1 VQGGAAERAWLRLRT
16 RLVISAVAFETFA
29 SCAAGQRATPDQVP
43 EHVAC
48 FGMADDMPRAVL
60 PRFAPAA
67 AAAAAVAAAKLAV
80 ACNARRMTYTT
91 DKIT

>member
-29 SCAAGQRATPDQVP
+29 SRAAGQRATPDQVP
-43 EHVAC
+43 EHVAY
-48 FGMADDMPRAVL
+48 FGMAGDMPRAVL
-60 PRFAPAA
+60 PRLAP

-91 DKIT
+91 GKIT

>member
-60 PRFAPAA
+60 PRLAP
-67 AAAAAVAAAKLAV
+67 AAVAAAKLAV

-91 DKIT
+91 GKIT